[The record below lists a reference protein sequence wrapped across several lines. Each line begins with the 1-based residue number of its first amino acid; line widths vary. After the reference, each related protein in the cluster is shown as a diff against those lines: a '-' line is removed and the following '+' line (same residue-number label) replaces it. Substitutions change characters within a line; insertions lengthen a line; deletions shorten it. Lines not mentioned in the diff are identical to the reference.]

1 MPSESLNNHIN
12 FFLSRFLLPDLHV
25 VFKQLLS
32 LLRREREA
40 PQVVDVDTLLKFEK
54 IQVTTVVFLVCP
66 TVAGRGA
73 SLSHGEL
80 VIFDAWHGVGRYC
93 GITAQS
99 Q

>member
-12 FFLSRFLLPDLHV
+12 IFLGRFLLPDLHV

-32 LLRREREA
+32 LLRAREA
-40 PQVVDVDTLLKFEK
+40 PHVVDVDAWLKFEK
-54 IQVTTVVFLVCP
+54 VQVTTVVFLVYP
-66 TVAGRGA
+66 TVARRGT
-73 SLSHGEL
+73 SRPHGEL

-93 GITAQS
+93 GMAAQF